1 MTNPEPTPPT
11 VNSYRGGSVD
21 VDVRRIA
28 RVGLVILLVGVTVL
42 AVVLIVAGVHSNNQ
56 INRLRNDGVPVTV
69 TVTGCL
75 GLLGGSGSNA
85 AGDACQG
92 YFVVNGHRYSE
103 AIPGSTFYRPGATF
117 HAVRVPGDPALFSS
131 VHTLQGEHASGSV
144 FILPIVLLVLVLLI
158 GGFLVIRRRRAAAQ
172 AAEKLPSS

>member
-56 INRLRNDGVPVTV
+56 TNRLRNDGVPVTV

-92 YFVVNGHRYSE
+92 E
-103 AIPGSTFYRPGATF
+103 
-117 HAVRVPGDPALFSS
+117 
-131 VHTLQGEHASGSV
+131 
-144 FILPIVLLVLVLLI
+144 
-158 GGFLVIRRRRAAAQ
+158 AQ
-172 AAEKLPSS
+172 AASPQGPSAGTGLFGGVGALLGGGGQGGDGMADKPVFAFVEELQKMDVEPASDGLFVPPPSYKLVAVPN